1 MAAREASTDPR
12 GGYWRSLEE
21 LAGRPEFSRHLAAE
35 FPDAADVRQDGLSR
49 RRFLQLMSAS
59 LALAG
64 LAGCRWPEE
73 KIVPFA
79 HRPEGY
85 VPGETRQFATSLEIA
100 GVAAGLLVT
109 SYDGRPIKVE
119 GNPEHPCSLGA
130 ADVFAQASILELYDP
145 DRSQTVVQRSGHQ
158 VLNQDWEAFAVFAK
172 QHFAELEPQK
182 GQGLAVLVEATTSP
196 SVARLREELLARMP
210 QTRWYEY
217 EAVSTDSEREGT
229 VMAFSEPHRVRLD
242 LSGARAIVAFDVDL
256 LRGHPTALHNARQLA
271 RSRHPDAEQMSR
283 LYAFESGYSLT
294 GVMADHR
301 FPTPTCQVPIVAACL
316 AAELF
321 LNQDL
326 ALPPNT
332 GYVAHLLRPF
342 LDHPLRPAATA
353 AVARDLLASRG
364 ASLLAAGPTQPP
376 FAHALCFLMNAA
388 LENVGRT
395 VHLRADPEL
404 RPYHH
409 RAMGNLVYR
418 MSRGQVTTLL
428 ILGGNPAYDAPGNL
442 PGGVSFAEALG
453 KVGTSIHLS
462 LYRNE
467 TSRACT
473 WHLPRA
479 HALEAW
485 SDLRNPDGSLAAAQ
499 PLIEPLYGGRT
510 PAELLSLLLEQPART
525 AHDLVRRA
533 FHQETGGRGE
543 VPADD
548 PDFEARW
555 QAFLR
560 AGWLAGSAAPEVPAR
575 FRSPLVGPNLTKGLQ
590 EAQELGRVR
599 LDRNNLELVF
609 APDGKLFDGRFANNA
624 WLQELPDFLTK
635 LTWDNAALLGPA
647 TAAALGVGQGDVV
660 RLQWEGRQAEL
671 PVYVLPGQAAWSV
684 TVLLGYGRTA
694 AGRVGDGVG
703 VDVNGLRHGLK
714 FWGGPGLRLTR
725 SGRRHNLACTQDH
738 HAIDT
743 LGADERR
750 QRIGPLVREAD
761 LAEYRE
767 HPDFAVHLGPHHP
780 PLVSLWQERRS
791 EGHRWGMAIDLN
803 SCIGCNACVVACQA
817 ENNIPVVGK
826 KQVGKGREM
835 QWLRLDRYFRG
846 EPENPRVA
854 HQPVACVQ
862 CENAPCEQVC
872 PVAATVHSEEGLNV
886 MVYNRCVGTRYCSN
900 NCPYKVRRFNF
911 FNYQKHLTETQKMA
925 YNPEV
930 TVRSRGVMEKCTYC
944 VQRIQKAKIRA
955 KNERR
960 ILGDGEIVPACAQTC
975 PTQAIV
981 FGDLNDPASRV
992 AGLQAEQRAYR
1003 MLAELNVKPRTAYLA
1018 RVRNP
1023 NPELATAAGEDAGG
1037 DADHH

>member
-1 MAAREASTDPR
+1 
-12 GGYWRSLEE
+12 
-21 LAGRPEFSRHLAAE
+21 
-35 FPDAADVRQDGLSR
+35 
-49 RRFLQLMSAS
+49 
-59 LALAG
+59 
-64 LAGCRWPEE
+64 
-73 KIVPFA
+73 
-79 HRPEGY
+79 
-85 VPGETRQFATSLEIA
+85 
-100 GVAAGLLVT
+100 
-109 SYDGRPIKVE
+109 
-119 GNPEHPCSLGA
+119 
-130 ADVFAQASILELYDP
+130 
-145 DRSQTVVQRSGHQ
+145 
-158 VLNQDWEAFAVFAK
+158 
-172 QHFAELEPQK
+172 
-182 GQGLAVLVEATTSP
+182 
-196 SVARLREELLARMP
+196 
-210 QTRWYEY
+210 
-217 EAVSTDSEREGT
+217 
-229 VMAFSEPHRVRLD
+229 
-242 LSGARAIVAFDVDL
+242 
-256 LRGHPTALHNARQLA
+256 
-271 RSRHPDAEQMSR
+271 
-283 LYAFESGYSLT
+283 
-294 GVMADHR
+294 
-301 FPTPTCQVPIVAACL
+301 
-316 AAELF
+316 
-321 LNQDL
+321 
-326 ALPPNT
+326 
-332 GYVAHLLRPF
+332 
-342 LDHPLRPAATA
+342 
-353 AVARDLLASRG
+353 
-364 ASLLAAGPTQPP
+364 
-376 FAHALCFLMNAA
+376 
-388 LENVGRT
+388 
-395 VHLRADPEL
+395 
-404 RPYHH
+404 
-409 RAMGNLVYR
+409 
-418 MSRGQVTTLL
+418 VTTLL

-442 PGGVSFAEALG
+442 PAGGSFAEALG

-485 SDLRNPDGSLAAAQ
+485 DIFRNPDGSLAAAQ

-510 PAELLSLLLEQPART
+510 PAELLSLLLEQPARK
-525 AHDLVRRA
+525 AHDLARRTFSQA
-533 FHQETGGRGE
+533 TGGRGDA
-543 VPADD
+543 PADD

-560 AGWLAGSAAPEVPAR
+560 AGWLAGSAASEAPAR

-590 EAQELGRVR
+590 ELQELGRVR
-599 LDRNNLELVF
+599 LDRDNLELVF
-609 APDGKLFDGRFANNA
+609 APDGKVLDGRFANNA

-635 LTWDNAALLGPA
+635 LTWDNAALLSPA
-647 TAAALGVGQGDVV
+647 TAAALGVAQGDVV

-684 TVLLGYGRTA
+684 TVSLGYGRTA

-725 SGRRHNLACTQDH
+725 SGRTHTLVCTQDH

-750 QRIGPLVREAD
+750 QRIGHLVREAD

-767 HPDFAVHLGPHHP
+767 HPDFAAHRGPHHP
-780 PLVSLWQERRS
+780 PLLSLWQERGS

-846 EPENPRVA
+846 DAENPQVA

-981 FGDLNDPASRV
+981 FGDLNDPESRV

-1023 NPELATAAGEDAGG
+1023 NPELSTAAGEQAGG
-1037 DADHH
+1037 DAGHH